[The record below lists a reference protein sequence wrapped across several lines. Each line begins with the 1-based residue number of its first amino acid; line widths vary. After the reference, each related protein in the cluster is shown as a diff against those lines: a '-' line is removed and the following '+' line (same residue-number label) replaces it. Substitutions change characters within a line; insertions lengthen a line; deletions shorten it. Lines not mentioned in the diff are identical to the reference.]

1 MESLILHKKSKKG
14 QLVFNLIAGV
24 SALII
29 LAIVC
34 FLIVDTLNG
43 ADLLSQ
49 SASSSVVNET
59 LTSVDDIGENLAYS
73 TLSGA
78 LCSVSYCI
86 NSTDSVTVP
95 AANWTATNCKVAYSG
110 PAGAMNNT
118 DWKCTY
124 SYTWDGL
131 SQNSVNG
138 IIANYT
144 EGINNVSEKIP
155 TVLLVAAVVLLFG
168 AIVFLVQR
176 ARQTTDSTG
185 GSL

>member
-1 MESLILHKKSKKG
+1 MPKLNKNKKG
-14 QLVFNLIAGV
+14 QIVFSLIAGI

-29 LAIVC
+29 LSIVC
-34 FLIVDTLNG
+34 LLIVDTLNG

-49 SASSSVVNET
+49 SASSTVTNET
-59 LTSVDDIGENLAYS
+59 LTTVDDLGENLAYS
-73 TLSGA
+73 TLSGV

-124 SYTWDGL
+124 SYTWDGV

-138 IIANYT
+138 MIANYT
-144 EGINNVSEKIP
+144 SGINNVSSKIP
-155 TVLLVAAVVLLFG
+155 TILLVAAVVLLFG
-168 AIVFLVQR
+168 AIVFLVNR
-176 ARQTTDSTG
+176 AKQTTGATG